1 VEEYRSQAEQ
11 ALNEIEQ
18 ASQQR
23 QQLANELISTGGLD
37 IHDLLGAN
45 RPYVDQ
51 QLGVARTNFQDISE
65 YNAQGCQVFVKY
77 KNDHVSE
84 VSVNLNTGC
93 QVSAW
98 LINRMHSIS
107 SSSRLIDLVD
117 GVLMAYYDC
126 LSDCGNAYDP
136 ALHFALPASRASN
149 GIYHYLSTISYELP
163 NGLIERVEEPWE
175 RGEFATEWVEPVF
188 MLNKNSILSSIT
200 AGLDQ

>member
-65 YNAQGCQVFVKY
+65 I
-77 KNDHVSE
+77 
-84 VSVNLNTGC
+84 T
-93 QVSAW
+93 
-98 LINRMHSIS
+98 
-107 SSSRLIDLVD
+107 
-117 GVLMAYYDC
+117 DC
-126 LSDCGNAYDP
+126 P
-136 ALHFALPASRASN
+136 
-149 GIYHYLSTISYELP
+149 
-163 NGLIERVEEPWE
+163 
-175 RGEFATEWVEPVF
+175 
-188 MLNKNSILSSIT
+188 
-200 AGLDQ
+200 